1 MTIEE
6 KIKEQYTKKLTDE
19 YKQFCEEIERIKKG
33 KPWKCENCQK
43 CPVNYVLPFVA
54 EEEIGCTDEEQ
65 VIKALSSPVK
75 E

>member
-6 KIKEQYTKKLTDE
+6 KIKAQYAKKLAEE
-19 YKQFCEEIERIKKG
+19 YRQFCEEIERIKKG
-33 KPWKCENCQK
+33 KPWECKYCYK

-54 EEEIGCTDEEQ
+54 DDDIGCTDKEQ